1 MFSKNLRYYRL
12 KKGLT
17 KKELAELVHLTP
29 MAITH
34 YENGSRAPSMAI
46 LNDLAGALDIRIS
59 DFLANWNNSL
69 SFSHG
74 SFWKNTSLS
83 GSQQEAIQSGVE
95 EYFQRF
101 FSVLDILGGD
111 VLPEAPKYHALPL
124 SKDDETN
131 AQALRE
137 HLGFADFGPIY
148 NLTNALENQGILL
161 CYLNMDNDKFSG
173 INGLVNHR
181 PYIAVNEN
189 MSPERIRSTL
199 VHELAHL
206 YFIWPESMQEKEIE
220 AKATAIAGAFLFSQ
234 HDAIRELGYRRLCVS
249 ADMVLVAQEYG
260 ISMWLLAKRAQLSH
274 IIRKDAEQHFY
285 VKSSESGWRKN
296 EPTRIQKER
305 PLLLKQFVYRAI
317 AEGDISIQRGAE
329 LLNKSYDE
337 VAAYCS
343 FSED

>member
-1 MFSKNLRYYRL
+1 
-12 KKGLT
+12 
-17 KKELAELVHLTP
+17 
-29 MAITH
+29 
-34 YENGSRAPSMAI
+34 
-46 LNDLAGALDIRIS
+46 
-59 DFLANWNNSL
+59 
-69 SFSHG
+69 
-74 SFWKNTSLS
+74 
-83 GSQQEAIQSGVE
+83 
-95 EYFQRF
+95 
-101 FSVLDILGGD
+101 
-111 VLPEAPKYHALPL
+111 
-124 SKDDETN
+124 
-131 AQALRE
+131 
-137 HLGFADFGPIY
+137 
-148 NLTNALENQGILL
+148 
-161 CYLNMDNDKFSG
+161 
-173 INGLVNHR
+173 
-181 PYIAVNEN
+181 
-189 MSPERIRSTL
+189 
-199 VHELAHL
+199 
-206 YFIWPESMQEKEIE
+206 MQEKEIE

-285 VKSSESGWRKN
+285 VKASESGWRKN

>member
-17 KKELAELVHLTP
+17 KKELAELVHRTP

-46 LNDLAGALDIRIS
+46 LNDLAGALDIRVS

-74 SFWKNTSLS
+74 SFRKNTSLS

-101 FSVLDILGGD
+101 FSVLDILGGN
-111 VLPEAPKYHALPL
+111 VLPDAPKCHALTL
-124 SKDDETN
+124 SKDDEAN

-148 NLTNALENQGILL
+148 NLTNTLENQ
-161 CYLNMDNDKFSG
+161 DNDKFSG

-220 AKATAIAGAFLFSQ
+220 AKATAIAGAFLFSK

-249 ADMVLVAQEYG
+249 ADMALVAQEYG

-285 VKSSESGWRKN
+285 VKASESGWRKN